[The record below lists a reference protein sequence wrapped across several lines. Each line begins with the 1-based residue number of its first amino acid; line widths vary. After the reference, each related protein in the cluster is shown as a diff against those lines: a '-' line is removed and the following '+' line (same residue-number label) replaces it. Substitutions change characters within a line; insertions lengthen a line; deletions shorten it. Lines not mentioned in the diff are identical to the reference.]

1 METDRWTGFDKFD
14 AQLSLARNGNFGT
27 WAAMAGVQSNGFTT
41 PVPAVQ
47 PAAKKGGADDED
59 DDEDEDEDDD

>member
-1 METDRWTGFDKFD
+1 
-14 AQLSLARNGNFGT
+14 LARNGNFGT